1 MSSKAL
7 AKRLDKI
14 EQQTN
19 QQGHGF
25 VVVRYVVDENEKV
38 LSAVFGSPEK
48 HLIDRSEGEALPD
61 FEKRV
66 ESVLRASES
75 VSHVIAY
82 GYGGLH

>member
-14 EQQTN
+14 EQQTK

-25 VVVRYVVDENEKV
+25 VVVRYVTDENHRV

-48 HLIDRSEGEALPD
+48 HLIDRNEREALDD

-66 ESVLRASES
+66 EGLLRASES
-75 VSHVIAY
+75 ASNIIGY
-82 GYGGLH
+82 GYGEMH